1 MTIIDGTEMVG
12 TIDRVRLGLFA
23 DALIR
28 GGAGFPAA
36 SAVDVPGAWIDRVLA
51 VRPDLE
57 AVLVDVIAMEGDPEQ
72 ILAKL
77 QLEQRVTFDSFAF
90 AIAGAYL
97 INPRIRKLL
106 GYPAAIPESNP
117 AYPDEA
123 ESYLEDG
130 ILDVVIDRGPIY
142 RPTPPAP
149 ELVNRLQ
156 RG

>member
-1 MTIIDGTEMVG
+1 MTIIDSTDLIG

-23 DALIR
+23 DVLIK
-28 GGAGFPAA
+28 GGAGFPSA
-36 SAVDVPGAWIDRVLA
+36 SSVDVPGAWIDRVLA

-57 AVLVDVIAMEGDPEQ
+57 TVIVSVIEMEGDPEQ
-72 ILAKL
+72 VLAQL
-77 QLEQRVTFDSFAF
+77 QLEQRATFDSFAF

-130 ILDVVIDRGPIY
+130 ILDVVINRGPIY
-142 RPTPPAP
+142 RPTPPST
-149 ELVNRLQ
+149 E
-156 RG
+156 GTK